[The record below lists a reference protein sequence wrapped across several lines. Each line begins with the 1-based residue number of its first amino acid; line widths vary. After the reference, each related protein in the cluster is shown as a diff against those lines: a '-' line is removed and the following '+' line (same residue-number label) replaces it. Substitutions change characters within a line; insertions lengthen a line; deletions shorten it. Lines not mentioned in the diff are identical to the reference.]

1 MKAIY
6 LFTIF
11 FFSLFAG
18 QEKIKFNMPDYEDVI
33 MTSNTYNLPFNVN
46 FTSSTYPKN
55 LKRLEQKSNGEY
67 LNILEYDK
75 NGNLIYKYY
84 RQYVSENWSGK
95 YLTIIERNL
104 YNDKNQPVKTLM
116 LHSNTGASSNEYHYD
131 AVGNIILVNSTGI
144 PITGDTENAWRYI
157 ENLLKAEDF
166 DKDKNILKLN
176 NKKNKSSYVF
186 EYDFNKKLVKAFSKE
201 QPSNHDFH
209 VVYQFNDSNQL
220 MSKTV
225 LDQGKIYYDNSYFIE
240 YKDNKKIAKEYDEE
254 KNLKQT
260 TTEYP
265 ENKFTIIE
273 TVNTEY
279 QFDQKRKYFGK
290 TLIFDDSFTQNNNE
304 KTFEKYDL
312 DGYNIPVKM
321 TLEKNGKIDSTVIFT
336 NKYEFY

>member
-6 LFTIF
+6 LFILF

-18 QEKIKFNMPDYEDVI
+18 QEKIKYNMPEYEDVM

-55 LKRLEQKSNGEY
+55 LKRLEQKSKGEY

-95 YLTIIERNL
+95 YLTIIERNI
-104 YNDKNQPVKTLM
+104 YNDKNQPVKTLI
-116 LHSNTGASSNEYHYD
+116 LHSNTGANLNEYHYD
-131 AVGNIILVNSTGI
+131 TVGNMTLVNSTGI
-144 PITGDTENAWRYI
+144 PITGDNDNAWKYI
-157 ENLLKAEDF
+157 ENLLKTEDF

-176 NKKNKSSYVF
+176 NKRDKSSYVF
-186 EYDFNKKLVKAFSKE
+186 EYDFNRKLVKAFPKE

-225 LDQGKIYYDNSYFIE
+225 SDQDKIYYGNSYFIE
-240 YKDNKKIAKEYDEE
+240 YKDSKKITKEYDED
-254 KNLKQT
+254 KNLTQT

-265 ENKFTIIE
+265 NGKFTFIE
-273 TVNTEY
+273 TANTEY
-279 QFDQKRKYFGK
+279 KFNQKRKYFGK
-290 TLIFDDSFTQNNNE
+290 TLVFDDSFTQDNNE
-304 KTFEKYDL
+304 RTFEKFDL
-312 DGYNIPVKM
+312 DEYNIPVKM
-321 TLEKNGKIDSTVIFT
+321 VLEKNGKIDSTVIFT